1 MSGAQTLA
9 EGISMNAHVFSE
21 SAEAVTRNE
30 WLDASAL
37 AQARA
42 IRERRVS
49 SEELVRGYLSR
60 IERHNPSLQAF
71 VEVAFRRAPK
81 WAREK
86 DAMTRGRGNTL
97 PLFHGVPIGIKDMA
111 LVRGFRARFGARS
124 LRYLWAVLDDYSVRS
139 LRAGG
144 FVVLGKLAT
153 SEVGAMPVTEPDIH
167 PPTRN
172 PWNLAYSPGGSSG
185 GSAAAVAAG
194 LLPLAHGSDGGGS
207 VRIPAALCGL
217 FGFKPSR
224 GRVRNAYGRD
234 DVRLLYTCG
243 AITRSV
249 EDAAAMLDVMNN
261 GQRAPIAL
269 QQAMLQ
275 PTRALRVRFAEDS
288 PFGKPHPEHISAM
301 QRVLSLLEGMGHSVE
316 QAPLLTGT
324 LDDFLPLWQT
334 LVASAPMRRSLVQPV
349 TGWLIDGARGRTR
362 RSVAELHDL
371 AEAKVD
377 AAFGDADLW
386 VSPTTLVPAPRIGAW
401 RDLPPAAAFTA
412 AAGLAGLT
420 APFNIT
426 GQPACSLPVGLNSQ
440 GLPIGVQLV
449 ARRGEDGLLLA
460 IARTLEQ
467 ALGPQ
472 PRVTHVPQRTEQ

>member
-1 MSGAQTLA
+1 MSGTQTLA
-9 EGISMNAHVFSE
+9 DGNSVNASA
-21 SAEAVTRNE
+21 SAESETRDE
-30 WLDASAL
+30 WLDASGL
-37 AQARA
+37 TQARA
-42 IRERRVS
+42 IRERRIS
-49 SEELVRGYLSR
+49 SEELVRGYLAR

-81 WAREK
+81 WARDK
-86 DAMTRGRGNTL
+86 DALTRKRGSL
-97 PLFHGVPIGIKDMA
+97 PVFHGVPIGIKDMA

-124 LRYLWAVLDDYSVRS
+124 LRYLWPVLDDYSVRA

-144 FVVLGKLAT
+144 FVILGKLAT

-194 LLPLAHGSDGGGS
+194 LLPLAHGADGGGS

-224 GRVRNAYGRD
+224 GRIRNAYGRD
-234 DVRLLYTCG
+234 DARLLYTCG
-243 AITRSV
+243 PITRTV
-249 EDAAAMLDVMNN
+249 EDAAALLDVMNN
-261 GQRAPIAL
+261 GQRAAVAFH
-269 QQAMLQ
+269 QAVLQ
-275 PTRALRVRFAEDS
+275 PVRPLRVRFAEDS
-288 PFGKPHPEHISAM
+288 PFGKPHPEHVASM
-301 QRVLSLLEGMGHSVE
+301 KRVLNLLEGMGHTVE

-324 LDDFLPLWQT
+324 IDDFLPLWQT
-334 LVASAPMRRSLVQPV
+334 LVASAPIRRSMVQPV
-349 TGWLIDGARGRTR
+349 TGWLMDGARGRSR

-371 AEAKVD
+371 AEAKVK
-377 AAFGDADLW
+377 AAFGDADIW

-426 GQPACSLPVGLNSQ
+426 GQPACSLPVGLSDQ
-440 GLPIGVQLV
+440 GMPIGVQLV
-449 ARRGEDGLLLA
+449 ARRDEDGALLA
-460 IARTLEQ
+460 LARTLER

-472 PRVTHVPQRTEQ
+472 PRAALERRTG

>member
-1 MSGAQTLA
+1 MSGARTLA
-9 EGISMNAHVFSE
+9 ESIPMNANVFGSTR
-21 SAEAVTRNE
+21 SVTCDE
-30 WLDASAL
+30 WLDATGL
-37 AQARA
+37 QQARA
-42 IRERRVS
+42 IRERKIS
-49 SEELVRGYLSR
+49 SEELVRGYLAR
-60 IERHNPSLQAF
+60 IERHNPALQAF

-86 DAMTRGRGNTL
+86 DAMTRSRGSL
-97 PLFHGVPIGIKDMA
+97 PAFHGVPIGIKDMS

-124 LRYLWAVLDDYSVRS
+124 LRYLWPVLDDYSVRS
-139 LRAGG
+139 LRAAG
-144 FVVLGKLAT
+144 FVILGKLAT

-172 PWNLAYSPGGSSG
+172 PWNYEYSPGGSSG

-194 LLPLAHGSDGGGS
+194 LLPLAHGADGGGS
-207 VRIPAALCGL
+207 IRIPAALCGL

-224 GRVRNAYGRD
+224 GRIRNAYGRD
-234 DVRLLYTCG
+234 DARLIYTCG
-243 AITRSV
+243 PITRSV

-261 GQRAPIAL
+261 GQRPAL
-269 QQAMLQ
+269 AFQRAMLQ
-275 PTRALRVRFAEDS
+275 PVPSLRVRFAEDS
-288 PFGKPHPEHISAM
+288 PFGKPDPEHIAAM
-301 QRVLSLLEGMGHSVE
+301 RRVLGLLESMGHAVE

-324 LDDFLPLWQT
+324 IEDFLPLWQT

-362 RSVAELHDL
+362 RSVAELHDR

-412 AAGLAGLT
+412 AAGLGGLT

-426 GQPACSLPVGLNSQ
+426 GQPACSLPVGLNSL

-460 IARTLEQ
+460 LARNLER

-472 PRVTHVPQRTEQ
+472 PRAPLA